1 MQSSLNNVYAGMF
14 WYADMSHVH
23 EQCLRGVVWV
33 DAGGRGVIEILE
45 KDLRLTPKQ
54 AQPSKDALYR
64 FGYTSSATTW

>member
-1 MQSSLNNVYAGMF
+1 MYSEMFGYAAIS
-14 WYADMSHVH
+14 YVDK
-23 EQCLRGVVWV
+23 QCV
-33 DAGGRGVIEILE
+33 DTGGRGVIEILE